1 MSFPQYSPQPAERGR
16 PWVLIVGSVLLLV
29 SLLMCAV
36 GGFLGVRPLLDLA
49 DQPEQTAPQVVQLA
63 QGDSRAVWS
72 QTQGASC
79 TVTGPDAA
87 MVTDTSTGESSASWG
102 GKSFER
108 VMSFE
113 ADTAG
118 DYTVSCTAPF
128 VVGDDMSIGGIVMG
142 TFGSMLCCFAVVIL
156 AVGLVLWLSRRR
168 RA

>member
-1 MSFPQYSPQPAERGR
+1 MSFPPHSPPPATRGR
-16 PWVLIVGSVLLLV
+16 PWVLIVGSVLLLI
-29 SLLMCAV
+29 SLLLCAV
-36 GGFLGVRPLLDLA
+36 GGFLGVGPIMDLA
-49 DQPEQTAPQVVQLA
+49 DQPESTAPQTVQLA

-79 TVTGPDAA
+79 TVRGPDAA
-87 MVTDTSTGESSASWG
+87 MVTDSSTGESSASWG

-128 VVGDDMSIGGIVMG
+128 VVGEDMSVGGIIMA
-142 TFGSMLCCFAVVIL
+142 TFGSMLCCFAVVIV
-156 AVGLVLWLSRRR
+156 AVGLVLWLRRRR